1 MFTNAQRQV
10 ERTGR
15 YGTPRE
21 QYLQVGPCFFL
32 PASLASFPQGLV
44 LALADPLILNL
55 HLAD

>member
-15 YGTPRE
+15 YGTARE
-21 QYLQVGPCFFL
+21 QYLQVGPRFFL

-44 LALADPLILNL
+44 LAGPLILNL